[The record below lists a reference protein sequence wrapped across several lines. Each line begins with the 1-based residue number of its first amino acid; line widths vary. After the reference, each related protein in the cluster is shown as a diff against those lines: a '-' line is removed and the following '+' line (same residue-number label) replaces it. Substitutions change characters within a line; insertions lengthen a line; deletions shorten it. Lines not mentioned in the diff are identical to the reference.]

1 MKKEKFNSTTVWPF
15 NVDDLETWA
24 YYNNVFSKEECEKII
39 TLGNKIGVKEAVLEK
54 GSINKKIR
62 DSKISWIYPNNES
75 VWIYRKITEA
85 VSELNSKFFKFDLY
99 GFIEGLQFTHYQAP
113 SGNYKKHIDRY
124 LGIFTRKL
132 SLTIQLSDSSSYK
145 GGDLLLYDSPN
156 PRLCPKEQGKLILF
170 PSYVLHEVKPVT
182 KGERYS
188 LVAWITGPQFK

>member
-113 SGNYKKHIDRY
+113 SGNYKKHIDRC

>member
-24 YYNNVFSKEECEKII
+24 YYNNVFSKEECKKII
-39 TLGNKIGVKEAVLEK
+39 TLGNKIGVKEAVLDK

>member
-24 YYNNVFSKEECEKII
+24 YYNNVFSKEECKKII
-39 TLGNKIGVKEAVLEK
+39 TLGNKIGVKEAVLDK

-156 PRLCPKEQGKLILF
+156 PRSCPKEQGKLILF